1 MENSGEMTEYKP
13 IDDDGAETV
22 YEYMQYGFR
31 PQNGPVEF
39 DPDNIRRPIGDRRGL
54 YTDDGAD
61 PVAICRHYWFDVSVR
76 GRTHPGAGLTSVITP
91 PEHRRNG
98 YVSDILSET
107 LVEYEKRGRHFSI
120 LRPFDYGFYRSFGW
134 DTANEVRN
142 YDCPVETLSFAAKT
156 LGTKGEYRQL
166 GVDSFD
172 TLAPVYESFSNNY
185 SLTIERDAE
194 WWRHRVC
201 YSRDN
206 DPYVYA
212 WFKNGEPR
220 AYLVFRFTGDYHG
233 RTMHVREFAYTDEEA
248 LHAVLAFCYN
258 HDSQAD
264 TITFHAADDT
274 VFRDLLE
281 SPDKVECTLST
292 GPMVR
297 VVDVESTLSALSYP
311 NLDADVVLAVSDAV
325 ADWNDGRFRLT
336 VTDGVGHCETTTAD
350 SAVRLDIAALS
361 QLAVGHRS
369 ATDLSRSGRLEG
381 VGDAIAT
388 LDRLFPS
395 IPVYIRDRF

>member
-1 MENSGEMTEYKP
+1 MGQYTQ

-39 DPDNIRRPIGDRRGL
+39 DPDDIRKPIGDRRGL
-54 YTDDGAD
+54 YVDGEEE

-76 GRTHPGAGLTSVITP
+76 GQTHPGAGLTSVITP

-98 YVSDILSET
+98 YVSEILAET
-107 LVEYEKRGRHFSI
+107 LTEYEERDRHFSI

-142 YDCPVETLSFAAKT
+142 YECPVETLAFAAET
-156 LGTKGEYRQL
+156 LGAAGEYRQL

-172 TLAPVYESFSNNY
+172 TVAPVYESFSDNY

-212 WFKNGEPR
+212 WFKDGEPR
-220 AYLVFRFTGDYHG
+220 AYLVFRFTGDYHS
-233 RTMHVREFAYTDEEA
+233 RTMKVREFAYTDEEA

-264 TITFHAADDT
+264 TIEFHAADDS
-274 VFRDLLE
+274 VFRDLLT
-281 SPDKVECTLST
+281 SPDDVECTLST

-311 NLDADVVLAVSDAV
+311 AVEDEIVLSVSDDF
-325 ADWNDGRFRLT
+325 ADWNDGRFRLSVSDATGRCEPT
-336 VTDGVGHCETTTAD
+336 VADPTA
-350 SAVRLDIAALS
+350 RLDIAALS

-369 ATDLSRSGRLEG
+369 ATALARAGRL
-381 VGDAIAT
+381 DATGNAIET
-388 LDRLFPS
+388 LDRLFPAT
-395 IPVYIRDRF
+395 PVYIRDRF